1 VELSN
6 WIALQGQRLS
16 LIRRAIAP
24 SDADA
29 REILLAS
36 LRRRWL
42 TLKLGDDVEARAN
55 HDIDT
60 RLYQEWIWR
69 FDTLSQADRE
79 AIQAHIDEAALPVPL
94 VVMRFD
100 ANAVRF
106 AANAIERLR
115 QQLLTNFE
123 ALLWFTPDFPP
134 AVMGVAKQAAK
145 DDPRIEIAPS
155 PSDVATIAE
164 EQDLVLFVD
173 GGALLREHAL
183 YMFVVAAS
191 DHSPCLV
198 YADEDWLDPDGVRRY
213 PFFKPSYSP
222 ELERRTGYVGSC
234 ILLRGIDVDWRAL
247 LGGEGGGRAVG
258 RVTALATG
266 LGREGVRSVPF
277 VLYHIPERRRPR
289 QHSFGE
295 VELSEEKLPSVSII
309 IPTRDG
315 REMLEPCLASIAK
328 VTNYPHDKI
337 EIVIIDNGST
347 DPSTLRY
354 LHDSAA
360 SGVIKLLRD
369 PGAFNYSRL
378 NNLGAR
384 EAKGEVL
391 IFLNNDTLVDDPD
404 WLRCLVGQAMQHDV
418 GAVGA
423 KLLYPDRT
431 VQFGGT
437 IVGFGGIAGHA
448 HVGLP
453 EDDGG
458 YCGLA
463 GVTHEVGAVT
473 GACLAIRRALFEELG
488 GLDTAL
494 AVACNDVLLCVEALQ
509 RGYRNVYV
517 ARPLLIHLE
526 SKTRGLDDTD
536 AKRELHLEEGRY
548 LRSRHRQVFRNDP
561 YYSPNL
567 SYQRPYHIAA
577 PPRRD
582 KPWRAAARKRGKLRI
597 LLLSL
602 VHGRGHGVPVVLQQ
616 QAAHLVRLGHEVFV
630 GGPQVHRGIGYPGC
644 RLVEL
649 NDPGEA
655 AAYAVAKD
663 IDCIVAHTAPF
674 FSVVRLLGDF
684 PRCILYD
691 HGEPDPAFFADAAAR
706 RGQLVERQFCLAI
719 ADRVIAISDPVRRD
733 IARDDVAIVRNG
745 NSHLAGWSKELVP
758 TRERTRAARHWT
770 DKAVVL
776 NVCRFERAERRYKG
790 VDVFADIARR
800 FRETYPELASR
811 VVFVLCGKA
820 SPADVTEVEATG
832 LTAVANVSDQELIDL
847 YAAADVYMSFS
858 QWEGYNLGIGQAL
871 ALGLPVIASDIP
883 AHREFDIPVTNDA
896 SEVATQLEPLT
907 RRALSG
913 ALLAERRPKLS
924 TWDEPLAA
932 FAKAVEEVCRP

>member
-16 LIRRAIAP
+16 LIRRAVTP

-42 TLKLGDDVEARAN
+42 ALRLGEDVEARAN

-60 RLYQEWIWR
+60 QLYQEWISR

-79 AIQAHIDEAALPVPL
+79 AIQAHIAEAEMPVPL
-94 VVMRFD
+94 VAMRFD
-100 ANAVRF
+100 ANSVRF
-106 AANAIERLR
+106 AAAAIERLR
-115 QQLLTNFE
+115 QQLLRDFE
-123 ALLWFTPDFPP
+123 ALLCFAPDCPP
-134 AVMGVAKQAAK
+134 GAVAAARRAAK
-145 DDPRIEIAPS
+145 DDPRIEISTAPS
-155 PSDVATIAE
+155 DDGAILAERDV
-164 EQDLVLFVD
+164 VLLID

-183 YMFVVAAS
+183 YMFVVAALGR
-191 DHSPCLV
+191 SPCLV
-198 YADEDWLDPDGVRRY
+198 YADEDWLDSDGIRRY

-222 ELERRTGYVGSC
+222 ELERRTGYFGPC
-234 ILLRGIDVDWRAL
+234 ILCRGADIDWRAL
-247 LGGEGGGRAVG
+247 LGEGAQSADRYVAAL
-258 RVTALATG
+258 TAR
-266 LGREGVRSVPF
+266 LGRDAVRSIPF
-277 VLYHIPERRRPR
+277 VLYHAPRKRRRHQGTIR
-289 QHSFGE
+289 E
-295 VELSEEKLPSVSII
+295 VLLPQAKLPSVSII

-328 VTNYPHDKI
+328 LTNYPRNKI
-337 EIVIIDNGST
+337 EIVIIDNGSKN
-347 DPSTLRY
+347 PSTLSY
-354 LHDSAA
+354 LHDAEA
-360 SGVIKLLRD
+360 SGAIKRLLD
-369 PGAFNYSRL
+369 SGSFNYSRL

-384 EAKGEVL
+384 EARGEVL
-391 IFLNNDTLVDDPD
+391 VFINNDTLVDDPD
-404 WLRCLVGQAMQHDV
+404 WLRCLVGQAMQQDV

-437 IVGFGGIAGHA
+437 IIGFGGIAGHA

-453 EDDGG
+453 EGDGG
-458 YCGLA
+458 YCGVA
-463 GVTHEVGAVT
+463 SITHEVGAVT

-548 LRSRHRQVFRNDP
+548 LRSRHGPIFRNDP

-567 SYQRPYHIAA
+567 SYQRPYHIAV

-582 KPWRAAARKRGKLRI
+582 KPWRAAIRKRGRLRI

-602 VHGRGHGVPVVLQQ
+602 VHGRGHGVPVVLQL
-616 QAAHLVRLGHEVFV
+616 QASHLAQRGHEVFV
-630 GGPQVHRGIGYPGC
+630 GGPRVHHGIGYPGC

-674 FSVVRLLGDF
+674 FSVVRLLGEF

-691 HGEPDPAFFADAAAR
+691 HGEPDPSFFADAPAR
-706 RGQLVERQFCLAI
+706 RRQQFERQFCLAV
-719 ADRVIAISDPVRRD
+719 ADRVIAISASVRSD
-733 IARDDVAIVRNG
+733 IEREDVAIIRNG
-745 NSHLAGWSKELVP
+745 NSHLASWTEDLLP
-758 TRERTRAARHWT
+758 ARQRTRAARGWT
-770 DKAVVL
+770 DKVVVL

-790 VDVFADIARR
+790 VDVYAEVANR
-800 FRETYPELASR
+800 FRAAHPDLASR

-820 SPADVTEVEATG
+820 SPADVAEVEAMG
-832 LTAVANVSDQELIDL
+832 LTAIANVSDQELIDL
-847 YAAADVYMSFS
+847 YAAADLYMSFS

-883 AHREFDIPVTNDA
+883 AHREFEIPVTNDP
-896 SEVATQLEPLT
+896 SEVVTLLDPLA
-907 RRALSG
+907 RVALSG
-913 ALLAERRPKLS
+913 ALLAERGPQLS

-932 FAKAVEEVCRP
+932 FARVVEEACRP